1 MSNKKQL
8 QEATKSMIDWL
19 SQPNE
24 LGHPPYEIICTHEF
38 DRNDEHFYV
47 FKYTKDIDGKWL
59 VGVCGGYESEET
71 SAHSGFVFSHFQE
84 YSEETAISH
93 AIEMIEAIEDYWKK
107 ENENWPTDE
116 WLFEDSPQT
125 AVFTTRSITNKEKAV
140 MIVFH
145 DEEDGAWQF
154 LDNGK
159 ICKEDAMIISLK
171 EMIEI
176 DPSIQQLAEMK
187 TGYFAVRENTDSEW
201 EIYINE

>member
-1 MSNKKQL
+1 
-8 QEATKSMIDWL
+8 
-19 SQPNE
+19 
-24 LGHPPYEIICTHEF
+24 
-38 DRNDEHFYV
+38 
-47 FKYTKDIDGKWL
+47 
-59 VGVCGGYESEET
+59 
-71 SAHSGFVFSHFQE
+71 
-84 YSEETAISH
+84 
-93 AIEMIEAIEDYWKK
+93 
-107 ENENWPTDE
+107 
-116 WLFEDSPQT
+116 
-125 AVFTTRSITNKEKAV
+125 